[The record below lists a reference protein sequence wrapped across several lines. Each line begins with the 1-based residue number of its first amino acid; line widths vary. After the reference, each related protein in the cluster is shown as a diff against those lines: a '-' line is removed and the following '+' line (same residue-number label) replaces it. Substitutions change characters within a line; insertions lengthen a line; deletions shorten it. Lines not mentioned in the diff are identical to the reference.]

1 MNGSGIECGAQVAR
15 SRSCNM
21 KLWFQFFFSRLSD
34 DCEAKKGICIMLI
47 SVNDVG
53 IHKYLLSSLEL
64 VSCVF
69 FSPFRAI
76 ERQRSIVN

>member
-1 MNGSGIECGAQVAR
+1 MVSIFR
-15 SRSCNM
+15 
-21 KLWFQFFFSRLSD
+21 
-34 DCEAKKGICIMLI
+34 DCLTIVKQKKGICIMLI

-69 FSPFRAI
+69 SPFRAI
-76 ERQRSIVN
+76 ERQRSSKLVGIDE